1 MLVASFDEQSL
12 RSAGIDILRRLWAHD
27 ISAELAVDANSADG
41 LMARYKDD
49 RHSWIVIVKPD
60 TGGYGEKM
68 LKVRSIVRKED
79 TEIRSSELMSW
90 LRSEI
95 RERDQRERTN
105 DRAKFLRH
113 SSGGGGSLA
122 DSPHLPSATNSAKD
136 GGGGSA
142 GGGGGGS
149 GGGGGGG
156 SGNGGGADGG
166 SGGGGGGASQNVRVL
181 ISQPKG
187 KKHYRRNVVEA
198 AQARVQ
204 ELVHGLLLD
213 APIAAVNVRDNVLDA
228 MRGTALADPDSWRR
242 LIRGAPQAERH
253 YLTQVYELLGDI
265 ARDKKG
271 VTRDAFIYNYR
282 SGACIYYDL
291 ERPVERADR

>member
-1 MLVASFDEQSL
+1 LVASFDKQSL

-49 RHSWIVIVKPD
+49 RHSWIVILKSD

-79 TEIRSSELMSW
+79 TEVRSSELMSW

-113 SSGGGGSLA
+113 NS
-122 DSPHLPSATNSAKD
+122 DSPHLSSATTSAKD
-136 GGGGSA
+136 GGSGGGSGGA
-142 GGGGGGS
+142 GGGGGGGGGVGGGISGDGGS

-156 SGNGGGADGG
+156 A
-166 SGGGGGGASQNVRVL
+166 QNVRVL
-181 ISQPKG
+181 ISQAKG

-213 APIAAVNVRDNVLDA
+213 APIAAVNVRDDVLDA
-228 MRGTALADPDSWRR
+228 VRGTALADPDSWRR

-253 YLTQVYELLGDI
+253 YLTQVYELLGDM

-291 ERPVERADR
+291 ERPVDRAER